1 MNILEEPHSLTA
13 PALRAPDPRDLNL
26 RRQNVQAIEAIQSI
40 IMKEDN
46 IVMSRDEVLARILDC
61 YDRYLQFKTYVQQ
74 GEHQAMGRRRL
85 FLASFFISSLLEND
99 LITCYP

>member
-61 YDRYLQFKTYVQQ
+61 
-74 GEHQAMGRRRL
+74 
-85 FLASFFISSLLEND
+85 
-99 LITCYP
+99 